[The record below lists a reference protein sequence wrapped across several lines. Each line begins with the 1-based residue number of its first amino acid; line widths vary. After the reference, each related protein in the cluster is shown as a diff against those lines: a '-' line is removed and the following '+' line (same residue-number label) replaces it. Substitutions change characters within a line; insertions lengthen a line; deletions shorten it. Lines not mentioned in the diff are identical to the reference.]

1 MAEPSNTTLKE
12 TFWDSI
18 LKSPSIN
25 RNKMLV
31 SVSDDS
37 AVCEREHMIQQC
49 WTITIT
55 CQMTI
60 RAVTLT
66 RRYWIF
72 LVQLIE
78 YSQLWAYDQPVDEVL
93 HDEIE
98 ETEGR
103 DEWADDGVGRGQG
116 EDEEHPAYKSS
127 KRRNQTIL
135 RTTKSKKLTNRS
147 CSRTWIRRCWS
158 GARRASRPRSGQPA
172 CGSRTRTARRTCIKM
187 SRVEIAILR
196 S

>member
-1 MAEPSNTTLKE
+1 
-12 TFWDSI
+12 
-18 LKSPSIN
+18 
-25 RNKMLV
+25 
-31 SVSDDS
+31 
-37 AVCEREHMIQQC
+37 
-49 WTITIT
+49 
-55 CQMTI
+55 MTI

-116 EDEEHPAYKSS
+116 EDEEHPAWKVNKNIS
-127 KRRNQTIL
+127 K
-135 RTTKSKKLTNRS
+135 
-147 CSRTWIRRCWS
+147 
-158 GARRASRPRSGQPA
+158 P
-172 CGSRTRTARRTCIKM
+172 
-187 SRVEIAILR
+187 
-196 S
+196 